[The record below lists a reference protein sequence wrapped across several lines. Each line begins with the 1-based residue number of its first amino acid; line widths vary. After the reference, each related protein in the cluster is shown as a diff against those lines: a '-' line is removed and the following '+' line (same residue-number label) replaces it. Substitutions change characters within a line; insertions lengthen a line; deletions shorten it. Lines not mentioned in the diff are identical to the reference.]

1 MPHLKNIIII
11 GLTGMSGAGKS
22 TVCEVFR
29 GRGFSVVDCDVI
41 ARRAAEIP
49 EFLEEISER
58 FSECSDQMLNPD
70 GSLNRPEVARLIYS
84 DENARDRYQ
93 RIIFPYIIYNVIQ
106 EIYKLGGLVLLDAPT
121 LFESKLDMICAKI
134 VSVCAA
140 ESVCAY
146 RIAVRDNISHG
157 DAMKRIS
164 AQHNADFFYER
175 SDYFITNAGTVSEL
189 YDRAGLIIDM
199 ILKGER

>member
-1 MPHLKNIIII
+1 
-11 GLTGMSGAGKS
+11 MSGAGKS

-29 GRGFSVVDCDVI
+29 RRGFSVVDCDVI
-41 ARRAAEIP
+41 ARKTAENP
-49 EFLEEISER
+49 GFLEEISKR
-58 FSECSDQMLNPD
+58 FSDCYDQMLNPD

-84 DENARDRYQ
+84 DESARDRYQ

-106 EIYKLGGLVLLDAPT
+106 EIYKPGGLVLLDAPT
-121 LFESKLDMICAKI
+121 LFESKLDMICTKI

-140 ESVCAY
+140 ESVCAD
-146 RIAVRDNISHG
+146 RISARDNISYE

-175 SDYFITNAGTVSEL
+175 SDHFIANAGTVPEL
-189 YDRAGLIIDM
+189 YERAGTIIDM
-199 ILKGER
+199 ILKGEQ